1 MLTKLPFLKG
11 FDQQALK
18 KYFKNTG
25 LLMVGRIGSMA
36 IKMVTAI
43 AVANYLLPERN
54 GVLSTSTSYVF
65 LFAAV
70 AGLGLDT
77 FIVKELHQYPKNRDT
92 ILGTSFLLKSLAG
105 LICIPFI
112 FLVWQVAPLSN
123 TPYAIILILSFTGL
137 FQSFTVVD
145 AYFQSEVQSKYIM
158 QVQIVGNILSALIK
172 YALVFIFKAELIYF
186 VYAYTFDIL
195 LVSIGYFFM
204 YQRKGRNI
212 FNWNYD
218 KKLAKKLLHLSWPLI
233 ISGIMVSIY
242 MKIDSIML
250 KEILG
255 DDIGTKASGSYDT
268 VVRFSEALNFI
279 PVVIVTSLFPAIL
292 NARRDDPQ
300 RYQKRLQNLFDL
312 MVWLSLAFA
321 IAISIGSPV
330 IYQLFKPEFASAAPV
345 LAVHVWGSLFVFL
358 GVASGQFLIAEGFNK
373 LTFIRTGFGAIV
385 NIALNFLLIP
395 TMGMMGTAI
404 ATVIAYFSA
413 TFLILFIPKT
423 RPQGIMMLKSLFL
436 VSAFQKIFKR

>member
-11 FDQQALK
+11 FDQEALL

-25 LLMVGRIGSMA
+25 LLMIGRIGSMA
-36 IKMVTAI
+36 IKMATSI
-43 AVANYLLPERN
+43 YVANYLLPEKN
-54 GVLSTSTSYVF
+54 GVLSTSVAYVF
-65 LFAAV
+65 LFAAL
-70 AGLGLDT
+70 AGLGLDS
-77 FIVKELHQYPKNRDT
+77 FIVKELHQFPKKRDT
-92 ILGTSFLLKSLAG
+92 ILGTSFLLKSAAG
-105 LICIPFI
+105 LICIPLI
-112 FLVWQVAPLSN
+112 FLAWQVFPLTNITYS
-123 TPYAIILILSFTGL
+123 IILILSFTGL

-158 QVQIVGNILSALIK
+158 QVQIIGNVISALIK
-172 YALVFIFKAELIYF
+172 FLLVFVFKAELIYF

-195 LVSIGYFFM
+195 LLSVGYILM
-204 YQRKGRNI
+204 YNRKGRSI

-218 KKLAKKLLHLSWPLI
+218 KELAKKLLQLSWPLI
-233 ISGIMVSIY
+233 ISGIMVSVY
-242 MKIDSIML
+242 MKIDTIML

-255 DDIGTKASGSYDT
+255 DDIGTKASGTYAT
-268 VVRFSEALNFI
+268 VVMFSEALNFI
-279 PVVIVTSLFPAIL
+279 PVVIVSSLFPAIL
-292 NARRDDPQ
+292 NAKRDDPA

-321 IAISIGSPV
+321 LFIAAASPL
-330 IYQLFKPEFASAAPV
+330 IYRFYKPEFIAAAPV
-345 LAVHVWGSLFVFL
+345 LAVHVWGSIFVFL

-373 LTFIRTGFGAIV
+373 LTFIRTGFGAII

-404 ATVIAYFSA
+404 ATVIAYFAA
-413 TFLILFIPKT
+413 TFLIIFIPKT

>member
-11 FDQQALK
+11 FDQEALK

-25 LLMVGRIGSMA
+25 LLMIGRIGSMA
-36 IKMVTAI
+36 IKMITGI

-65 LFAAV
+65 LFAAI

-77 FIVKELHQYPKNRDT
+77 FIVKELHQFPKNRDT

-112 FLVWQVAPLSN
+112 FLAWQVLPLTN
-123 TPYAIILILSFTGL
+123 IPYSIILILSFTGL

-158 QVQIVGNILSALIK
+158 QVQIVGNIISALIK

-195 LVSIGYFFM
+195 LVSVGYFFM

-212 FNWNYD
+212 LKWNYD
-218 KKLAKKLLHLSWPLI
+218 KTLAKKLLHLSWPLI

-242 MKIDSIML
+242 MKIDTIML

-255 DDIGTKASGSYDT
+255 DDVGTKASGSYDT

-292 NARRDDPQ
+292 NARRDDPK

-321 IAISIGSPV
+321 LGISIGSPL
-330 IYQLFKPEFASAAPV
+330 IYKLFKPEFAAAAPV

-436 VSAFQKIFKR
+436 VSALQKIFKR